1 MTAILRP
8 EDYGAS
14 LSPTDSTA
22 AFRALMGDVNRLL
35 RTDPGGGVPVSTVT
49 VELSGPYTV
58 SGSIMQA
65 APGRAQ
71 GLTFRGIAK
80 RGSEITMTGAEP
92 LFVNADRW
100 MGVRFHDISFR
111 STNPKASFL
120 YSSSTGGAQDW
131 GFTNVE
137 WRGTWRYG
145 IGLDGPPDKSN
156 CNSEWYFDHCH
167 INGSYDVAWLWSGM
181 TPTIAQQDQF
191 LNFSLYNCKV
201 EYDWGDAL
209 RFDRGGS
216 VTVTTGSWIIKGV
229 RPDGKPS
236 RFFNFPAPPTP
247 HADSVQSLLVA
258 GVRFEPRDPVNLVIE
273 SAWKGQITFLNC
285 MDDAWAYRKPSADD
299 SYAPHQYSNPGG
311 VRYTGC
317 HFTGRHRYTQTV
329 APSRQAI
336 VYDQCART
344 VASRRTKSA
353 FLDLQGA
360 YAKDIRISHRDDR
373 DGIT

>member
-1 MTAILRP
+1 MTTILRP

-65 APGRAQ
+65 APERAQ

-100 MGVRFHDISFR
+100 MGVRFYDCSFR

-120 YSSSTGGAQDW
+120 YSTSTGGAQDW

-181 TPTIAQQDQF
+181 TPTIKQQDQF
-191 LNFSLYNCKV
+191 LNFALRDCKV
-201 EYDWGDAL
+201 EFEYGDAL

-216 VTVTTGSWIIKGV
+216 IVVSGGSWIIKGV
-229 RPDGKPS
+229 RPDGGPS
-236 RFFNFPAPPTP
+236 RFFNFPAAPSP
-247 HADSVQSLLVA
+247 HADSVQSLLVE
-258 GVRFEPRDPVNLVIE
+258 GVRFEPRKPMNLVIE

-285 MDDAWAYRKPSADD
+285 LDDAWAYQPQSAADD
-299 SYAPHQYSNPGG
+299 YAPHRYFNPGG
-311 VRYTGC
+311 VRYQGC
-317 HFTGRHRYTQTV
+317 QLTGRHRVTQTV

-336 VYDQCART
+336 VYDQNART
-344 VASRRTKSA
+344 VASRRNRT
-353 FLDLQGA
+353 FYDLQGT
-360 YAKDIRISHRDDR
+360 YAGSVRISHRDDR